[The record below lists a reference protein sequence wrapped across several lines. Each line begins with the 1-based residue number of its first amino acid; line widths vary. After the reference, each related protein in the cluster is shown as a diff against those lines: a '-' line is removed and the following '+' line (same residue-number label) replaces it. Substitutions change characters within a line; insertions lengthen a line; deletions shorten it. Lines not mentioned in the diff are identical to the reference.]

1 MMLAR
6 RYSRSWF
13 FGPMSRQEATDLLMA
28 EREVG
33 VFLVRNSTTMSGDLV
48 LCVREDNKVS
58 HYIVNRV
65 TQAEQTRFRIGD
77 QMFPDIPSLLNFYKL
92 HYLDTTPLVKPVRAA
107 VVPHLQP
114 NACCVQEAA
123 KKVERVKA
131 KYDFQGS
138 GDPDDLPFKR
148 GEYLTVISKD
158 EDQWWTARNSMGH
171 TGSIPVPYVE
181 KVDESQQV
189 NDGQN
194 WHRPSSPPQQPPG
207 QGNATQSPRTVP
219 PPTGDP
225 IKYNTPSNVQRKLPA
240 RARVKQA
247 RVPNAYDKTAL
258 KLEVGDI
265 ITVTKTNINGQWEGE
280 LKGRVGHFPFTHV
293 EFIDSENPDEDE
305 P

>member
-1 MMLAR
+1 MAGNFDP
-6 RYSRSWF
+6 YDKNSWF

-28 EREVG
+28 EREAG
-33 VFLVRNSTTMSGDLV
+33 VFLVRNSATMSGDLV

-92 HYLDTTPLVKPVRAA
+92 HYLDTTPLVKP
-107 VVPHLQP
+107 
-114 NACCVQEAA
+114 AA
-123 KKVERVKA
+123 KKVERVRA
-131 KYDFQGS
+131 KYDFEGS
-138 GDPDDLPFKR
+138 GDPDDLPFRR
-148 GEYLTVISKD
+148 GEILTVISKD
-158 EDQWWTARNSMGH
+158 EDQWWTARNTMGH

-181 KVDESQQV
+181 RVDESQQA
-189 NDGQN
+189 NDGQH
-194 WHRPSSPPQQPPG
+194 WHRPASPPLQPPAT
-207 QGNATQSPRTVP
+207 GNATPSPRTAP
-219 PPTGDP
+219 PSTGDP

-293 EFIDSENPDEDE
+293 EFIDSENPDDDE